1 MPEAATPDNGDQAY
15 CFPNRVTPP
24 GSAAYYCI
32 RFGARENR
40 PELALLFAWRAEI
53 RRIQGRAGDPGVARL
68 KLDWWRRELEAGR
81 AGQARHPLA
90 QALTTPLQLHRLPL
104 QPFFQLLDAAETDVL
119 ARTIAEDEELW
130 THCRR
135 TGGAF
140 SELLTRVA
148 GGAERRLL
156 DQARAMGAYTRLT
169 EIVTELGADL
179 RRERCYLPEERL
191 ARHRLSAA
199 QLSAG
204 EHPAALAPLLAELA
218 RDAGRLLP
226 DERTRSPTLGPAAA
240 LSALGRATLQETAR
254 AGFPVLE
261 SRVSLTPLRRLWIS
275 WRSGRRHRV

>member
-1 MPEAATPDNGDQAY
+1 MPEASTPDNGGQAY
-15 CFPNRVTPP
+15 RFPNSATPP

-32 RFGARENR
+32 RFGSRQSR

-53 RRIQGRAGDPGVARL
+53 RRIQEHTRDPGVARL
-68 KLDWWRRELEAGR
+68 KLDWWRREVEASRQGR
-81 AGQARHPLA
+81 ARHPLA
-90 QALTTPLQLHRLPL
+90 QALTTPMQLQRLPL

-119 ARTIAEDEELW
+119 ARTISEDEELW

-135 TGGAF
+135 AGGAF

-156 DQARAMGAYTRLT
+156 EQARALGGYTRLT

-199 QLSAG
+199 QLNAG

-218 RDAGRLLP
+218 RDAGRILP
-226 DERTRSPTLGPAAA
+226 GERPRSPALGPAAA

-254 AGFPVLE
+254 AGFPVLD
-261 SRVSLTPLRRLWIS
+261 SRVSLTPLRRLWIA